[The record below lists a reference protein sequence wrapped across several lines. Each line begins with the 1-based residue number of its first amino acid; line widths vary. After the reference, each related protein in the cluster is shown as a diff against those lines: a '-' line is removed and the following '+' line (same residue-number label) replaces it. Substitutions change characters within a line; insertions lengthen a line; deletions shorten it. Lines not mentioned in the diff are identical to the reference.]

1 MFGVLELLE
10 YIQGVDVF
18 FAQNLAMIFQFF
30 KLLLKH

>member
-1 MFGVLELLE
+1 MLELLE
-10 YIQGVDVF
+10 DIQSIDVF